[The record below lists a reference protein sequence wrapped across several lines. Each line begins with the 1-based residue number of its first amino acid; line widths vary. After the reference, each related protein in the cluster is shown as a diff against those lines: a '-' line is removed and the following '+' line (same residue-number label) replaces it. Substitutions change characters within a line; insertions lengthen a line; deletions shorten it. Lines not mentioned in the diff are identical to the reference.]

1 MKGYLSIGK
10 VAKQKGVSIKSLR
23 YYDRIG
29 VFVPAYINKETN
41 YRYYTEDQLFLL
53 DAIQLCIELG
63 IPLSRFEEYK
73 DADGS
78 LNIQKL
84 LFDGKDL
91 AEKKIR
97 HMRSC
102 IDQLQNTLS
111 RLDAGKPATTHTP
124 APESSTGEK
133 PERSGKT
140 VTAAKQTDQSK
151 EFTASDS
158 KTVIDNPNSDT
169 GVSTDADTSSHESD
183 VSETIDPKNEE
194 STDADSAIKLQS
206 RYVITA
212 EFDEVTTANRY
223 NHMLLS
229 LFVNAEKNGQSAGY
243 PTGLIYETKNG
254 VTTKSVFATLQGD
267 ITDPSALPASCRILP
282 AGEYLADR
290 SSQHRIEQASEV
302 FPILA
307 NKKAGEDTLLIE
319 TDVMEEKG
327 VKELQLLL

>member
-111 RLDAGKPATTHTP
+111 RLDAGETAAVRAPETPASEETDRSDKVSKNIKPA
-124 APESSTGEK
+124 K
-133 PERSGKT
+133 
-140 VTAAKQTDQSK
+140 QSK
-151 EFTASDS
+151 E
-158 KTVIDNPNSDT
+158 II
-169 GVSTDADTSSHESD
+169 E
-183 VSETIDPKNEE
+183 SETVNPQTKE
-194 STDADSAIKLQS
+194 STDSNSVKQLQS

-254 VTTKSVFATLQGD
+254 ITSKLVFATLQGD
-267 ITDPSALPASCRILP
+267 ITDTSALPASCRILP
-282 AGEYLADR
+282 AGKYLTDR
-290 SSQHRIEQASEV
+290 SSQHRIEQPADV
-302 FPILA
+302 FPILT

-327 VKELQLLL
+327 VKELQLFVS